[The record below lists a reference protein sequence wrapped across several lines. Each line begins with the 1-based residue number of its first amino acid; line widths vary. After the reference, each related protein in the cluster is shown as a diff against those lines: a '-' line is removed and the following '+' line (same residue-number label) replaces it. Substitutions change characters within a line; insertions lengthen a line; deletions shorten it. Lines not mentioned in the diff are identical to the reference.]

1 MAHVHFVM
9 EVDGEDYEFASDEVE
24 VDDDV
29 AEWDE
34 CDEDYET
41 VEDLLDRLEETFEED
56 NAILVVLDMLRDV
69 VDQEDAE

>member
-24 VDDDV
+24 FDDDEV
-29 AEWDE
+29 EFDD
-34 CDEDYET
+34 DEDYET

>member
-1 MAHVHFVM
+1 M
-9 EVDGEDYEFASDEVE
+9 
-24 VDDDV
+24 
-29 AEWDE
+29 AEWDEDE

-41 VEDLLDRLEETFEED
+41 VEDLIDRLEETFEED